1 MSLPCRSLVVG
12 SDLEEELEDV
22 PVGDP
27 LGVEDDLDRLGV
39 PRMVAVGRVLVL
51 ATGVADP
58 GGDDSLAL
66 AQQLLDAPEAAA
78 REDRGRCCHLLPSP
92 CSEGRCQSRRP
103 PPNRLSASR
112 KMLKMSRKIAAAIG
126 TAASGVL
133 RRRRLKSKIVNA
145 PKIPSPATA

>member
-78 REDRGRCCHLLPSP
+78 REDGGLGVVVH
-92 CSEGRCQSRRP
+92 GVVFP
-103 PPNRLSASR
+103 PRFRS
-112 KMLKMSRKIAAAIG
+112 
-126 TAASGVL
+126 
-133 RRRRLKSKIVNA
+133 
-145 PKIPSPATA
+145 SPAGIVDPSEADLMMIR